1 MLQKYGNIRIF
12 AKMVPLLALDS
23 FKGCLTAREAVDA
36 AAAALAGRDVCRM
49 PLSDGGEGFAD
60 CLAGCLGGVF
70 RTVPVHDPLGRPIEA
85 SYALLEGGRIAV
97 IETAAASGLTR
108 LKPEEL
114 DPLTASSF
122 GTGELMQDAVQQG
135 VEEIWIGLGGTAVMD
150 CGAGLLQAISPL
162 PVPVRIHAFYD
173 ADVPLSG
180 PAGAPAVFGPQKGA
194 DAQGVAELERRF
206 HRQAEAWK
214 TQYGID
220 ADRLPGAGAAG
231 GIGAALA
238 ICLGAE
244 MHAGIEAVLE
254 AVRFA
259 DRVRE
264 CGLVITGE
272 GKADRQTLTGKVP
285 FGVLQ
290 ATRRHAPG
298 IPVVLL
304 AGKVEDRDELAAA
317 GFDAVIQVTPE
328 ESLKYNYLDKS
339 FARENIRRAIQNLVY
354 LRD

>member
-1 MLQKYGNIRIF
+1 MKT
-12 AKMVPLLALDS
+12 LLALDS
-23 FKGCLTAREAVDA
+23 FKGCLTAPEAVDA
-36 AAAALAGRDVCRM
+36 VAAALAGRDVCRM
-49 PLSDGGEGFAD
+49 PLSDGGEGFSE

-70 RTVPVHDPLGRPIEA
+70 RTVSVHDPLGRPVDA
-85 SYALLEGGRIAV
+85 RYALLEDGRIAV
-97 IETAAASGLTR
+97 IETAAASGLTL

-114 DPLTASSF
+114 DPLNASSI

-135 VEEIWIGLGGTAVMD
+135 VKEIWVGLGGTAVMD
-150 CGAGLLQAISPL
+150 CGTGLLQALAPL
-162 PVPVRIHAFYD
+162 PASLRIHAFYD
-173 ADVPLSG
+173 VDVPLTG
-180 PAGAPAVFGPQKGA
+180 PDGAPAVFGPQKGA
-194 DAQGVAELERRF
+194 DAWGIAELERRF
-206 HRQAEAWK
+206 RRQTERWK

-238 ICLGAE
+238 VCLGAE
-244 MHAGIEAVLE
+244 MHAGIQAVLE
-254 AVRFA
+254 AVHFA
-259 DRVRE
+259 DRLRE

-290 ATRRHAPG
+290 ATRRYAPG

-304 AGKVEDRDELAAA
+304 AGKVEDREELLAA

-328 ESLKYNYLDKS
+328 ESLKSNYLNKS
-339 FARENIRRAIQNLVY
+339 FARENIRRAIQDLVY
-354 LRD
+354 FRD

>member
-1 MLQKYGNIRIF
+1 MKT
-12 AKMVPLLALDS
+12 LLALDS
-23 FKGCLTAREAVDA
+23 FKGCLTAPEAVDA
-36 AAAALAGRDVCRM
+36 VAAALAGRDVCRM
-49 PLSDGGEGFAD
+49 PLSDGGEGFSE

-70 RTVPVHDPLGRPIEA
+70 RTVSVHDPLGRPVDA
-85 SYALLEGGRIAV
+85 RYALLEDGRIAV
-97 IETAAASGLTR
+97 IETAAASGLTL

-114 DPLTASSF
+114 DPLNASSI

-135 VEEIWIGLGGTAVMD
+135 VKEICIGLGGTAVMD
-150 CGAGLLQAISPL
+150 CGAGLLQALAPL
-162 PVPVRIHAFYD
+162 PASLRIHAFYD
-173 ADVPLSG
+173 VDVPLTG
-180 PAGAPAVFGPQKGA
+180 PDGAPAVFGPQKGA
-194 DAQGVAELERRF
+194 DAWGIAELERRF
-206 HRQAEAWK
+206 RRQTERWK

-238 ICLGAE
+238 VCLGAE
-244 MHAGIEAVLE
+244 MHAGIQAVLE
-254 AVRFA
+254 AVHFA
-259 DRVRE
+259 DRLRE

-290 ATRRHAPG
+290 ATRRYAPG

-304 AGKVEDRDELAAA
+304 AGKVEDREELLAA

-328 ESLKYNYLDKS
+328 ESLKSNYLNKS
-339 FARENIRRAIQNLVY
+339 FAQENIRRAIQDLVY
-354 LRD
+354 FRD

>member
-1 MLQKYGNIRIF
+1 MKT
-12 AKMVPLLALDS
+12 LLALDS
-23 FKGCLTAREAVDA
+23 FKGCLTAPEAVDA
-36 AAAALAGRDVCRM
+36 VAAALAGRDVCRM
-49 PLSDGGEGFAD
+49 PLSDGGEGFSE

-70 RTVPVHDPLGRPIEA
+70 RTVSVHDPLGRPVDA
-85 SYALLEGGRIAV
+85 RYALLEDGRIAV
-97 IETAAASGLTR
+97 IETAAASGLTL

-114 DPLTASSF
+114 DPLNASSI

-135 VEEIWIGLGGTAVMD
+135 VKEICIGLGGTAVMD
-150 CGAGLLQAISPL
+150 CGAGLLKALAPL
-162 PVPVRIHAFYD
+162 PASLRIHAFYD
-173 ADVPLSG
+173 VDVPLTG
-180 PAGAPAVFGPQKGA
+180 PDGAPAVFGPQKGA
-194 DAQGVAELERRF
+194 DAWGIAELERRF
-206 HRQAEAWK
+206 RRQTERWK

-238 ICLGAE
+238 VCLGAE
-244 MHAGIEAVLE
+244 MHAGIQAVLE
-254 AVRFA
+254 AVHFA
-259 DRVRE
+259 DRLRE

-290 ATRRHAPG
+290 ATRRYAPG

-304 AGKVEDRDELAAA
+304 AGKVEDREELLAA

-328 ESLKYNYLDKS
+328 ESLKSNYLNKS
-339 FARENIRRAIQNLVY
+339 FAQENIRRAIQDLVY
-354 LRD
+354 FRD

>member
-1 MLQKYGNIRIF
+1 MKT
-12 AKMVPLLALDS
+12 LLALDS
-23 FKGCLTAREAVDA
+23 FKGCLTAPEAVDA
-36 AAAALAGRDVCRM
+36 VAAALAGRDVCRM
-49 PLSDGGEGFAD
+49 PLSDGGEGFSE

-70 RTVPVHDPLGRPIEA
+70 RTVSVHDPLGRPVDA
-85 SYALLEGGRIAV
+85 RYALLEDGRIAV
-97 IETAAASGLTR
+97 IETAAASGLTL

-114 DPLTASSF
+114 DPLNASSI

-135 VEEIWIGLGGTAVMD
+135 VKEICIGLGGTAVMD
-150 CGAGLLQAISPL
+150 CGAGLLQALAPL
-162 PVPVRIHAFYD
+162 PASLQIHAFYD
-173 ADVPLSG
+173 VDVPLTG
-180 PAGAPAVFGPQKGA
+180 PDGAPAVFGPQKGA
-194 DAQGVAELERRF
+194 DAWGIAELERRF
-206 HRQAEAWK
+206 RRQTERWK

-238 ICLGAE
+238 VCLGAE
-244 MHAGIEAVLE
+244 MHAGIQAVLE
-254 AVRFA
+254 AVHFA
-259 DRVRE
+259 DRLRE

-290 ATRRHAPG
+290 ATRRYAPG

-304 AGKVEDRDELAAA
+304 AGKVEDREELLAA

-328 ESLKYNYLDKS
+328 ESLKSNYLNKS
-339 FARENIRRAIQNLVY
+339 FAQENIRRAIQDLVY
-354 LRD
+354 FRD